1 MGIKNPKRCFAW
13 DSSGREEEIRTLDT
27 VTRILPFQGSS
38 FNHSDTSL
46 FECAKIV
53 LFSRIPMINSFAR
66 RKWPSK
72 KALLTVLDYWDNVP
86 ERTLIYSP
94 LLRW

>member
-1 MGIKNPKRCFAW
+1 
-13 DSSGREEEIRTLDT
+13 
-27 VTRILPFQGSS
+27 
-38 FNHSDTSL
+38 
-46 FECAKIV
+46 
-53 LFSRIPMINSFAR
+53 MINSFAR